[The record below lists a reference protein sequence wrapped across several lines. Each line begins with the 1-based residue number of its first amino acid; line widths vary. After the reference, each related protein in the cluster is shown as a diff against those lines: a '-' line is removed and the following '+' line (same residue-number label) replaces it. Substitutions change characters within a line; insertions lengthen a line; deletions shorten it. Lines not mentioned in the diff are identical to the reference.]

1 MSKLIIIPS
10 IRLGEMACVITFR
23 HPTTILIAG
32 PTFSGKTTFVKRIIS
47 TQMIQPPP
55 ERIIWIYKEKD
66 DRNEMEAMRREF
78 PTIEFHTE
86 LDTSIFDNLN
96 SADRNLV
103 ILDDVMA
110 EAGDSK
116 SVAKLFTQGSHQ
128 RNMTVVFLVQN
139 LFHQAK
145 QMRNISLNSHYMVLY
160 KNPRDQGQIHALSY
174 QMYPSEKHFL
184 ADAFA
189 DATAAP
195 HSYLLLD
202 FHPETPEHLRVR
214 AKIFPG
220 ETTQV

>member
-1 MSKLIIIPS
+1 
-10 IRLGEMACVITFR
+10 MACVIAFR

-55 ERIIWIYKEKD
+55 ERIIRIYKEKD
-66 DRNEMEAMRREF
+66 DQTEMDAMWREF
-78 PTIEFHTE
+78 PTIDFQTE
-86 LDTSIFDNLN
+86 LDTSIFDNVN
-96 SADRNLV
+96 SEERNLV

-116 SVAKLFTQGSHQ
+116 SVAKPFAQGSHH
-128 RNMTVVFLVQN
+128 RNMTVIFLVQN

-160 KNPRDQGQIHALSY
+160 KNLRDHGQIHALSY
-174 QMYPSEKHFL
+174 QMYPSEKPFL
-184 ADAFA
+184 GDAFA
-189 DATAAP
+189 DATAAQ

-220 ETTQV
+220 ETTQVYVPKEYKNRVPD

>member
-1 MSKLIIIPS
+1 
-10 IRLGEMACVITFR
+10 MACVITFR

-66 DRNEMEAMRREF
+66 DQTEMDAMRREF

-86 LDTSIFDNLN
+86 LDTSIFDKLN
-96 SADRNLV
+96 SAERNLV

-116 SVAKLFTQGSHQ
+116 SVAKLFTQGSHH

-220 ETTQV
+220 ETTQVYVQKEYKNLIRE